1 MISNKRNVENY
12 LGQALFALLFSFL
25 VFAYSGNTRE
35 SHSIESPY
43 KFAAELHSNDCATVD
58 LQKLS
63 FLKCLLP
70 LNNKFQTIQFNE
82 NLRVIAYNY
91 NIHHKI
97 IFLQRARLFIKP
109 SVHRGIYTCFR
120 YIDTDDLPVLS

>member
-58 LQKLS
+58 LQQLS
-63 FLKCLLP
+63 FLKSLLP

-82 NLRVIAYNY
+82 NQRIIAYNSA
-91 NIHHKI
+91 IHQRI
-97 IFLQRARLFIKP
+97 ILLKKAGFFIKTD
-109 SVHRGIYTCFR
+109 VFRGIYSCFH
-120 YIDTDDLPVLS
+120 YIDTVDLPVLS